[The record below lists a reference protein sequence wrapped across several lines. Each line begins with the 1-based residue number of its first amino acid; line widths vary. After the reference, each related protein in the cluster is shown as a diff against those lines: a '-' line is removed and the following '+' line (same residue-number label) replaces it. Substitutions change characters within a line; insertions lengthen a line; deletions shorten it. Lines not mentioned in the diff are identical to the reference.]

1 MRSRITNEPP
11 KTETPAPAAA
21 PSGRRRLGNPAALT
35 PEATAAVNAEFP
47 VEVNKALEAST
58 MEPRG
63 SIEPT
68 AQGNPMFDDHVQ
80 DVADRR
86 DSARQARAA
95 EAPKTASG
103 LTMGHHQ
110 RIVDVLFDMPDP
122 MEVYQR
128 VRRALSFGG
137 RASSMG
143 YGGLVDALDE
153 AETNAADAFQLL
165 CDAKVVHD
173 RFEIDCQVI
182 EGTLREPAVGD
193 LQAQKDA
200 GTRSKAITNDD
211 ITAVMAQKFPAEYRD
226 LSSRRSKAKRT
237 VALLESL
244 ADLARER
251 ARDLRAMVAK
261 SRDA

>member
-1 MRSRITNEPP
+1 MSE
-11 KTETPAPAAA
+11 AAA
-21 PSGRRRLGNPAALT
+21 ASPEVDAKLTAPGPA
-35 PEATAAVNAEFP
+35 
-47 VEVNKALEAST
+47 

-68 AQGNPMFDDHVQ
+68 AKGNPVFDDHVQ
-80 DVADRR
+80 DTADRR
-86 DSARQARAA
+86 DAARAARAA

-103 LTMGHHQ
+103 LNMGPHQ
-110 RIVDVLFDMPDP
+110 RIVDVLFDMPDS
-122 MEVYQR
+122 MEVYTR
-128 VRRALSFGG
+128 VRKALSFGG

-153 AETNAADAFQLL
+153 AETNAADAFQLM

-173 RFEIDCQVI
+173 RFEIDAQVI
-182 EGTLREPAVGD
+182 EGTLREKATDD
-193 LQAQKDA
+193 LQAQKND
-200 GTRSKAITNDD
+200 GTRTKAITNDD
-211 ITAVMAQKFPAEYRD
+211 VTAVMAKKFPDEYRD
-226 LSSRRSKAKRT
+226 LMSRRSRAKRT

-244 ADLARER
+244 AELTRER